1 MSSSSSGHSSA
12 LGKLKLSGRFY
23 ISTAYCSIQVGIC
36 GPRLQLEITA
46 QMDVASYVTIIVSR
60 FTKWY
65 CGLESLEDRLPQYW
79 ALLSALNYDGMELCS
94 QKE

>member
-1 MSSSSSGHSSA
+1 
-12 LGKLKLSGRFY
+12 
-23 ISTAYCSIQVGIC
+23 
-36 GPRLQLEITA
+36 
-46 QMDVASYVTIIVSR
+46 MDVASYVTIIVSR

-79 ALLSALNYDGMELCS
+79 ALLSALNYDGMELYS